1 MNNVLVTAVKYCME
15 DAGEREL
22 MLQRLR
28 TEKPRVRLVSHP
40 TQDYGMV
47 LFVMDGIR
55 TIGKVSRFDIPSVL
69 QMMPEGTHTLGAQV
83 CSVDEEGQYF
93 TIIIDTERCGR
104 DSAAPD
110 TSQNEDLQQWD
121 DWQFTYFGLLDDS
134 PDELQLQLVMKILTA
149 ILLNEKEADY
159 ASVKDYIRQLAT
171 LARWDVSL
179 ETQTSLSNIRR
190 IVSSHANRRIRGLAP
205 YLNRMLNDMG
215 SDSRMRDFEDEYFD
229 QLYQSPA
236 AESLRNMWTSCHA
249 QGIMTAEEAYQLKS
263 EHLAMIDE
271 KLQQLPFN
279 LYYKS
284 FSFGTLMHNLLYKSI
299 PRKTLT
305 MLLSALVMREWF
317 TNELQIVIAD
327 AELNSDE
334 EYEADEELVALLS
347 PLFFNNDYNAAH
359 FLSEIEFMQPVE
371 IIGLVNR
378 WVKKGTINRRYCHRK
393 LWTILHE
400 HGLYRPSESNWNKM
414 LTC

>member
-1 MNNVLVTAVKYCME
+1 MNNVLVTAVRYCME
-15 DAGEREL
+15 DASEREL
-22 MLQRLR
+22 MLQRLH
-28 TEKPRVRLVSHP
+28 TEKPQVRLVSHP

-69 QMMPEGTHTLGAQV
+69 QLMPEGTHTLSAQV
-83 CSVDEEGQYF
+83 CTVDQEGQYF
-93 TIIIDTERCGR
+93 TVCIDGGHY
-104 DSAAPD
+104 DKSSSAPEGTPNND
-110 TSQNEDLQQWD
+110 QQQWD

-134 PDELQLQLVMKILTA
+134 PDELQLQLVIKVLTT
-149 ILLNEKEADY
+149 ILLNEKESDY
-159 ASVKDYIRQLAT
+159 ASVKDYICQLAA

-179 ETQTSLSNIRR
+179 ETQTSLCTIRR
-190 IVSSHANRRIRGLAP
+190 IVSSHTNRRIRGLAP
-205 YLNRMLNDMG
+205 VLNRMLNDMG
-215 SDSRMRDFEDEYFD
+215 SDSRMKDFQDVYFD
-229 QLYQSPA
+229 KLYKSPA
-236 AESLRNMWTSCHA
+236 AETLRNMWNSCYA
-249 QGIMTAEEAYQLKS
+249 QDIRTAEEAYQLKS

-299 PRKTLT
+299 PRKTLV

-317 TNELQIVIAD
+317 TNELQVVIAD
-327 AELNSDE
+327 AELNADA

-347 PLFFNNDYNAAH
+347 PVFFNDDYNAAH
-359 FLSEIEFMQPVE
+359 FLCEIELMQPVE

-378 WVKKGTINRRYCHRK
+378 WVKKGVINKRYCHRK
-393 LWTILHE
+393 LWTILHD

-414 LTC
+414 LAC